1 MSSTNGKDAADLP
14 LAPAAKKSPARHKLH
29 VAHHTPGRVRM
40 KIPSAKGDP
49 EALRVIAQS
58 FVGVAGVESVSVNA
72 TTGSL
77 LLKYNP
83 DRPMDV
89 HQHVEERAGGY
100 SPLDSEIDEVT
111 EFIEK
116 EAEFLAQHSHTAKV
130 IVDFFTRFDQ
140 AIKKHTNNYVDLKI
154 LLAAGL
160 IVGTIA
166 GVGLHTATPVWLV
179 LVVFSINHMVQLHQH
194 QTMHEANRAV
204 LAGAAA

>member
-1 MSSTNGKDAADLP
+1 MSSAAETKTSGGLV
-14 LAPAAKKSPARHKLH
+14 APAAKKKNHRQHKLH

-49 EALRVIAQS
+49 EAMAAIAQS

-77 LLKYNP
+77 VLKYNP

-89 HQHVEERAGGY
+89 HEHVEERAGGY

-116 EAEFLAQHSHTAKV
+116 EAEFLAQHSHTARV
-130 IVDFFTRFDQ
+130 IVDFFTRLDQ
-140 AIKKHTNNYVDLKI
+140 TIKKNTNNFVDLKI

-179 LVVFSINHMVQLHQH
+179 LVVFSINHMVMLHQH
-194 QTMHEANRAV
+194 QLTRQT
-204 LAGAAA
+204 AAIGVPA

>member
-1 MSSTNGKDAADLP
+1 MSQALSVEKH
-14 LAPAAKKSPARHKLH
+14 ARHKLR
-29 VAHHTPGRVRM
+29 VAHHTAGRVRM
-40 KIPSAKGDP
+40 KVPTAKGDP
-49 EALRVIAQS
+49 EAMAAIAQS

-77 LLKYNP
+77 VLKYNP
-83 DRPMDV
+83 HRPMDV

-111 EFIEK
+111 EFIEQ

-130 IVDFFTRFDQ
+130 IVDFFTRLDQ
-140 AIKKHTNNYVDLKI
+140 AIKKHTNNYVDMKI

-166 GVGLHTATPVWLV
+166 GVGLHAATPVWLV

-194 QTMHEANRAV
+194 QVTSDAMTAKGAV
-204 LAGAAA
+204 PA

>member
-1 MSSTNGKDAADLP
+1 MSQALSAEK
-14 LAPAAKKSPARHKLH
+14 PARHKLH
-29 VAHHTPGRVRM
+29 VAHHSTGRVRM
-40 KIPSAKGDP
+40 KVPTAKRDP
-49 EALRVIAQS
+49 EAMAAIAQS
-58 FVGVAGVESVSVNA
+58 FAGVAGVESVSVNA

-77 LLKYNP
+77 VLKYNP

-89 HQHVEERAGGY
+89 HSQVEERAGGY

-111 EFIEK
+111 EFIQQ

-130 IVDFFTRFDQ
+130 IVDFFTRLDQ
-140 AIKKHTNNYVDLKI
+140 AIKTHTNNYVDMKI

-194 QTMHEANRAV
+194 QVTHEAMTAKGAV
-204 LAGAAA
+204 PA

>member
-1 MSSTNGKDAADLP
+1 MSAAVDSKTAAGLV
-14 LAPAAKKSPARHKLH
+14 APAAKKNSHKQHKLH

-49 EALRVIAQS
+49 EALAAIAQS
-58 FVGVAGVESVSVNA
+58 FVGVAGVENVSVNA

-77 LLKYNP
+77 VLKYNP

-89 HQHVEERAGGY
+89 HQHVEERASGY

-116 EAEFLAQHSHTAKV
+116 EAEFLSQHSHTAKV
-130 IVDFFTRFDQ
+130 IVDFFTRLDQ
-140 AIKKHTNNYVDLKI
+140 AIKKNTNNYVDMKI

-160 IVGTIA
+160 IVGTI
-166 GVGLHTATPVWLV
+166 GGMGLHAATPVWLV

-194 QTMHEANRAV
+194 QVTHEAMTT
-204 LAGAAA
+204 GAAVPA